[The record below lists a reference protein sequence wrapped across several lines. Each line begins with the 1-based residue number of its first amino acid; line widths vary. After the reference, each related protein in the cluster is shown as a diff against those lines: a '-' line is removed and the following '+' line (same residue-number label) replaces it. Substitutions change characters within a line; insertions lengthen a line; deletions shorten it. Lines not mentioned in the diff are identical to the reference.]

1 MLLFGLA
8 HGSENFDCY
17 PKRVL
22 KNFYTNLLSLRQGGM
37 SSFGLIETKNEKKVK
52 QKFFSFHQVKNQ
64 FGHFGG
70 PNPIFFFFLK
80 IVLWR
85 NMKVIF
91 SEEKK
96 IILRSLWFF
105 EIKNF
110 AARATQFADFFFK
123 LDS

>member
-1 MLLFGLA
+1 MIFEEKMGTQQVARNCFRTPIPKYHSLMLLFGLA

-52 QKFFSFHQVKNQ
+52 QKLFSLHQVKNQ

-80 IVLWR
+80 IVL
-85 NMKVIF
+85 
-91 SEEKK
+91 
-96 IILRSLWFF
+96 
-105 EIKNF
+105 
-110 AARATQFADFFFK
+110 
-123 LDS
+123 